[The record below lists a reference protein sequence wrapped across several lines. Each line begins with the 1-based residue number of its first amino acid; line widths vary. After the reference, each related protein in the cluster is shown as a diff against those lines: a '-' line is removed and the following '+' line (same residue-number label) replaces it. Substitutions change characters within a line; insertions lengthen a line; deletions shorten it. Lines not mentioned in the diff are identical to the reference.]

1 MGKAEAT
8 DKQFTRSLI
17 HMKLFLM
24 FLLNADSKL
33 KTMQHIKKKKVSKM
47 V

>member
-8 DKQFTRSLI
+8 DKQFTCSLI
-17 HMKLFLM
+17 HRRLFLM

-33 KTMQHIKKKKVSKM
+33 ETMQYIKKKVSKM
-47 V
+47 A